1 MTLTVTGVGV
11 ADAAWLRSA
20 GSLTHVA
27 TLGSDDGTTASGSS
41 YSLCSINGKRINDI
55 VMSNPTVA
63 EGDMD
68 ATNPITS
75 VRFLA
80 TGRCPARGSGGSD
93 VDFDFD
99 TPSGYASDP
108 ETLNFFNNTNYEVE
122 YGTTRTAKPD
132 DSAWEYS
139 DIENLQFNIEKNGS
153 AMVHLAYFA
162 AEVVYKEAAADNA
175 TFFGANF

>member
-1 MTLTVTGVGV
+1 MPTMTLTVTGVGS
-11 ADAAWLRSA
+11 ADIAWLTSS
-20 GSLTHVA
+20 GTHVD
-27 TLGSDDGTTASGSS
+27 TLGSDDGTTSSGSS
-41 YSLCSINGKRINDI
+41 YSLCPIDGKRINDI

-63 EGDMD
+63 EGDID
-68 ATNPITS
+68 TITS

-108 ETLNFFNNTNYEVE
+108 ETLNFFNNFNYEVE
-122 YGTTRTAKPD
+122 YGTTRTTKPD
-132 DSAWEYS
+132 SSAWEYS
-139 DIENLQFNIEKNGS
+139 DIENLQFNIEKNGT
-153 AMVHLAYFA
+153 ALVHLAYFA
-162 AEVVYKEAAADNA
+162 AEVVYVEAAVADNA